1 MPGQRRGGSV
11 GVVGGP
17 AGGASRALLG
27 IVRASS
33 RLVLLL
39 WSLGVLLVILPV
51 GAEVVVVVV
60 AVVVVVIAAALVPSA
75 WEEAPPSAP
84 EVERPPE
91 AAVESPELSTVVG
104 APLILLLPVMRRRMR
119 PGPRPRPGAVK
130 RSTWTSLNRSRLIDE
145 ISRIKKNPI

>member
-60 AVVVVVIAAALVPSA
+60 VAVVVVVIAAALVASA

-130 RSTWTSLNRSRLIDE
+130 RSTWTSLNRSRLMRSQE
-145 ISRIKKNPI
+145 